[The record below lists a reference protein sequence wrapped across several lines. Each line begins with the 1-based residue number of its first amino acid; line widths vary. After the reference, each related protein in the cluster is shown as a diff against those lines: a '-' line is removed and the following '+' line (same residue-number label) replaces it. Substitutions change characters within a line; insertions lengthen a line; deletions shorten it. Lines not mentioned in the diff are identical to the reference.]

1 MTLFALGAVQDMIR
15 LMRMKIIRLWT
26 NLNTQLI
33 VMNVD
38 MISHIKPTY
47 QLHFPQRDW
56 RKQMNKQEAIEELEW
71 NVVRTT
77 DFDRAEYVVVF
88 EKVKSIISQIHEPHK
103 VVIPK
108 FVAEYIERCKQS
120 GWHLQKVLSRLD
132 DDEKV
137 GDWAYDENDDL
148 IPEKVDMVAHA
159 WLFGYQIEQ
168 EQLYTV
174 EILNNGGTLILAC
187 INHAIKLVDGNKHL
201 PGKFTKESIEYAG
214 FDWAL
219 KWAKPA
225 EVE

>member
-1 MTLFALGAVQDMIR
+1 
-15 LMRMKIIRLWT
+15 
-26 NLNTQLI
+26 
-33 VMNVD
+33 
-38 MISHIKPTY
+38 
-47 QLHFPQRDW
+47 
-56 RKQMNKQEAIEELEW
+56 
-71 NVVRTT
+71 
-77 DFDRAEYVVVF
+77 
-88 EKVKSIISQIHEPHK
+88 
-103 VVIPK
+103 
-108 FVAEYIERCKQS
+108 
-120 GWHLQKVLSRLD
+120 VLSRLD

-174 EILNNGGTLILAC
+174 EIPNNGGTLILAC